1 MAFLFKRNPKSPPDL
16 VRSLNESVSK
26 IDFSTDSRKY
36 QDDCHRYLR
45 QMKVVFH
52 GDEENEPQPDQI
64 ALLAQEV
71 YASDC
76 LFHLVQA
83 LRKLDF
89 ESRKDVVALFSA
101 LLRRRI
107 GNDSP
112 TVDYLV
118 HKKPEILVALM
129 RGPEISDTALVCGQI
144 LRECVKFEQINRFV
158 LNNALFWNYFR
169 YAQNSIFEI
178 ATDTFVTL
186 NQFLTL
192 HKKLVSEFLAKNCDQ
207 FTQVVNG
214 LIKST
219 NYVTKR
225 QSIRLLTELVM
236 QKSNQQFL
244 MHYFDD
250 TTSLKIIMMLL
261 SDKSKNVQLEGFH
274 VFKFFV
280 AKPKKSQKILDILTK
295 NKENFVRFFSTFD
308 VSDHGSNIVE
318 ERDYIMHEI
327 QKLPDIEKLDY
338 LAN

>member
-1 MAFLFKRNPKSPPDL
+1 MAFLFKRNPKSPSDL
-16 VRSLNESVSK
+16 VRLLNELVSK
-26 IDFSTDSRKY
+26 LDYLTDSRKY
-36 QDDCHRYLR
+36 QDDCHRYLK

-52 GDEENEPQPDQI
+52 GDEENDPQPDQI
-64 ALLAQEV
+64 ALLAQEI
-71 YASDC
+71 YSSDC
-76 LFHLVQA
+76 LLLLVQS

-89 ESRKDVVALFSA
+89 DLRKDIVTLFLA

-118 HKKPEILVALM
+118 HGRPDILVVLM
-129 RGPEISDTALVCGQI
+129 RGPEASDTALVCGQI
-144 LRECVKFEQINRFV
+144 LRDCVKFEQINRY
-158 LNNALFWNYFR
+158 LLYHPLFWKYFR
-169 YAQNSIFEI
+169 YAQNQIFEV

-192 HKKLVSEFLAKNCDQ
+192 HKKLVSEFLAKNCEN
-207 FTQVVNG
+207 FTQVING
-214 LIKST
+214 LIKSD

-236 QKSNQQFL
+236 QKLNQQFL
-244 MHYFDD
+244 MYYFDD

-261 SDKSKNVQLEGFH
+261 SDKLKNVQLEGFH

-295 NKENFVRFFSTFD
+295 NKENFIQFFSTFD
-308 VSDHGSNIVE
+308 VSEYGSSIVE

-327 QKLPDIEKLDY
+327 QKLPDIERRDFSST
-338 LAN
+338 

>member
-16 VRSLNESVSK
+16 VRLLNELVSK
-26 IDFSTDSRKY
+26 LDSLTDSRKY
-36 QDDCHRYLR
+36 LDDCHRYLR

-52 GDEENEPQPDQI
+52 GDEENEPLPDQI

-76 LFHLVQA
+76 LFLLVQS
-83 LRKLDF
+83 LRRLDF
-89 ESRKDVVALFSA
+89 DLRKDVVTLFLA

-118 HKKPEILVALM
+118 HKKPEILVVLL
-129 RGPEISDTALVCGQI
+129 RGPEASDTALVCGQI
-144 LRECVKFEQINRFV
+144 LRDCVKYEQINRYV
-158 LNNALFWNYFR
+158 LHHPLFWHYFR
-169 YAQNSIFEI
+169 YAQNPIFEI

-186 NQFLTL
+186 NQFLTI
-192 HKKLVSEFLAKNCDQ
+192 HKKLVLEFLAKNCEN
-207 FTQVVNG
+207 FTQVING

-236 QKSNQQFL
+236 QKLNQQFL
-244 MHYFDD
+244 MYYFDD

-261 SDKSKNVQLEGFH
+261 SDKLKNVQVEGFH

-280 AKPKKSQKILDILTK
+280 AKPKKSQKILDILIK
-295 NKENFVRFFSTFD
+295 NKDNFVQFFSTFD
-308 VSDHGSNIVE
+308 VSDYGSNIVE

-327 QKLPDIEKLDY
+327 QKLPGIERID
-338 LAN
+338 